1 MTKLK
6 IEVEM
11 EGKAEAATYKEF
23 SCWCQDGTLARSD
36 SVREGESS
44 IARLASDMDSE
55 DMNVKNLQKELMT
68 AMQKKGEQEAD
79 LQSTSVQCQKD
90 EADYE
95 AANVELTKAIDSL
108 TSAIDKLEGAKGGAF
123 IAIRD
128 EVGRSLALA
137 DALKLANKTSHVGN
151 TTALLQ
157 SGVDPSDPD
166 YKYHSQNII
175 DILKNLQGEF
185 TDKKTTADSEWKKT
199 KETCTNKIGSLTD
212 GVAEQKKII
221 GEKEEDIGMGEAK
234 MGLFRGDLV
243 KAEASLKD
251 DQLYLKDI
259 TATCEARAKTW
270 DQRTQQRAD
279 ELTALTKALEILQ
292 KGVKS
297 ADQDVNERAFLQ
309 QPKERRVNSSAVE
322 QARNSSAVEQA
333 RNSSAVEQ
341 ARNSSAVEQARN
353 SSAVEQARNS
363 SAAEQMNSSTVAKG
377 AQAPAAV
384 RLGHG
389 LSFLQ
394 SSPAGGHRAVGV
406 AKHDHDTALVQT
418 ELKQRQGR
426 ALEVLRQAGGRLKS
440 TALSALALRVAGD
453 PFEKVKTLIQKLV
466 ERLLQEAAAEATK
479 KGFCDTELGTAIQDR
494 TFRFKEAVTLNA
506 EIRQLEAKKAKLE
519 MEIEDLKEAI
529 KDLKAALKKAS
540 EVRREEKD
548 DNLKDI
554 ETAQGGL
561 SAITGAIQVLNSFYS
576 DAAKAALFEVKAS
589 PIDEENPG
597 AASGNYK
604 GKQEASKGIIGLL
617 EIIKSDFVR
626 TIRVTTK
633 QEKEAAE
640 EFVKFDRASNVDISK
655 KSTKQEL
662 NEDDLET
669 TKNSIKSK
677 MRELED
683 NMGLTDQAVKEI
695 EDLKPMCIDSGMS
708 YEDRVKKREAEMEA
722 LKKALC
728 ILDTEGV
735 EEECK

>member
-1 MTKLK
+1 MAGACHHAMVLAGLLAHLAAAANGPTPVEKVITLMTKLK

-309 QPKERRVNSSAVE
+309 QPKERRV
-322 QARNSSAVEQA
+322 
-333 RNSSAVEQ
+333 
-341 ARNSSAVEQARN
+341 N

>member
-309 QPKERRVNSSAVE
+309 QPKERRV
-322 QARNSSAVEQA
+322 
-333 RNSSAVEQ
+333 
-341 ARNSSAVEQARN
+341 N